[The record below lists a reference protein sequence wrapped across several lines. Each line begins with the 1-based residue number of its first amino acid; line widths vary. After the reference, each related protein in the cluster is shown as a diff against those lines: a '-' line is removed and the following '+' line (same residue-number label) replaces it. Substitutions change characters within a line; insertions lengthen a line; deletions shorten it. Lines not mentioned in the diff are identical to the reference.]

1 MYKDVNYEVSEKG
14 IALLTLNRPQ
24 SMNSFSLNL
33 IREVIDVCGKVNAN
47 DAVKALV
54 VTGSGKGFSSG
65 GDITLLGAM
74 DSASNAKKT
83 YDWSS
88 AVVRAVYDVEK
99 PVIAAIN
106 GPVAGA
112 ATALMM
118 ACDLIIASENARFGF
133 NFAGIAFCPD
143 SGCSYFLVKKV
154 GYHRAAEILFFARLL
169 NSEEASR
176 LGLVNKVV
184 PSEECL
190 PEATRWAERLA
201 EGPGLAIKLDKK
213 LLRQAE
219 KFDMYQMAEME
230 SMYQILTWASDD
242 FREGCTAF
250 LEKRK
255 PDFKGK

>member
-1 MYKDVNYEVSEKG
+1 MYNDVNYEVSEKG

-33 IREVIDVCGKVNAN
+33 IREVIDVCGKVNAD

-74 DSASNAKKT
+74 DSTSNAKKT

-106 GPVAGA
+106 GAVAGA

-118 ACDLIIASENARFGF
+118 ACDLIIASENAKFGF

-154 GYHRAAEILFFARLL
+154 G
-169 NSEEASR
+169 
-176 LGLVNKVV
+176 
-184 PSEECL
+184 
-190 PEATRWAERLA
+190 
-201 EGPGLAIKLDKK
+201 
-213 LLRQAE
+213 
-219 KFDMYQMAEME
+219 
-230 SMYQILTWASDD
+230 
-242 FREGCTAF
+242 
-250 LEKRK
+250 
-255 PDFKGK
+255 